1 MVPFT
6 PEYKN
11 RRRHRKAAHY
21 FHRAMNTSAVRD
33 IIAQIKSGKKD
44 KAEAH
49 RELKLILQQSTANGF
64 NSKDISLD
72 NGVSS
77 NNRPES
83 EEIGVE
89 NPESPSED
97 RRAMINQFIENQ
109 SRIKEKTSPLVEL
122 EERGRTYR
130 SNSNVDS
137 VTPSSRFNKSGLAQS
152 MDDSLLN
159 YDLKYNKAA
168 QAEESIR
175 REMFKECT
183 FHPKIKKL
191 PDAYKTHESIDD
203 TPFHV
208 RVHKWQQEK
217 QDEMVRRKEFLD
229 KNSTLDCTFHPR
241 INYSSEKAVKELRGD
256 LNESVSDRL
265 FKASD
270 RSLIERRRFIE
281 EELRAQREE
290 EEKECTFKPNIIKS
304 NRFSDVQS
312 KLHEPL
318 KRNADDP
325 SAKNLTFTPNVRG
338 VKPSMSAAKMYVSTN
353 VVDRLTRGTGSAQH
367 LSQHN
372 TADKAA
378 IPAASYMDS
387 LTPNDNSFRYQ
398 TPGAKSQQGRPSTA
412 PSKQQSTN
420 ESVVLKKQEFN
431 NFLGRNQQTVERK
444 KKLVEQVQVKQT
456 PKFKP
461 TICKKS
467 SELLENHERGE
478 FLERYE
484 KDQIKRTSEA
494 KTPSDVSKCTFK
506 PKLTMKTVGMRARSV
521 DELSSG
527 DYHKRQSNQQ
537 MMRIRS
543 EQEALADLTFR
554 PNISKSAQNTRGVL
568 SDFIRNDDPGKLRQY
583 YNEKIKERDALKKK
597 ADEDKL
603 LKELKDCTFT
613 PAIIDCPEYIKKIA
627 KSIQVVKGA
636 TNYSPNSS
644 QSYEIGK
651 PLWK

>member
-1 MVPFT
+1 
-6 PEYKN
+6 
-11 RRRHRKAAHY
+11 
-21 FHRAMNTSAVRD
+21 MNTSAVRD
-33 IIAQIKSGKKD
+33 IIAQIKAGKKD

-49 RELKLILQQSTANGF
+49 RELKLILQQSTSNGF
-64 NSKDISLD
+64 NGKDISLD
-72 NGVSS
+72 KDATGS
-77 NNRPES
+77 NEGPES
-83 EEIGVE
+83 EEIVAE
-89 NPESPSED
+89 VPESHSED

-109 SRIKEKTSPLVEL
+109 NRLKERTSPLVEL
-122 EERGRTYR
+122 EGQGRTYR

-137 VTPSSRFNKSGLAQS
+137 TTTPSNRLNISGLAQS

-168 QAEESIR
+168 QAEEIIR

-191 PDAYKTHESIDD
+191 PEAYKTQESLDA

-208 RVHKWQQEK
+208 RVSKWQQEK
-217 QDEMVRRKEFLD
+217 QDEIARRKEFLD
-229 KNSTLDCTFHPR
+229 KNATLDCTFRPR
-241 INYSSEKAVKELRGD
+241 INHSSEKAVKELRGD

-270 RSLIERRRFIE
+270 RSLIERQRFIE
-281 EELRAQREE
+281 EELRLQREE

-318 KRNADDP
+318 KRDVDDP

-338 VKPSMSAAKMYVSTN
+338 VKPSMNAAKMYVSTN

-367 LSQHN
+367 MSQHA
-372 TADKAA
+372 ADKTV

-387 LTPNDNSFRYQ
+387 LTPNDNSYKYQ
-398 TPGAKSQQGRPSTA
+398 TPGAKGRQARPSTA
-412 PSKQQSTN
+412 PPKQSTN
-420 ESVVLKKQEFN
+420 ETTERKKQEFN
-431 NFLGRNQQTVERK
+431 NFLGRNQQTIERK

-484 KDQIKRTSEA
+484 KDQLKREEV

-506 PKLTMKTVGMRARSV
+506 PKLTMKTAGMRARSV
-521 DELSSG
+521 DEMSSG
-527 DYHKRQSNQQ
+527 DLHKRQSNQQ
-537 MMRIRS
+537 MMKIRS

-583 YNEKIKERDALKKK
+583 YNDKIKERDAMKKK